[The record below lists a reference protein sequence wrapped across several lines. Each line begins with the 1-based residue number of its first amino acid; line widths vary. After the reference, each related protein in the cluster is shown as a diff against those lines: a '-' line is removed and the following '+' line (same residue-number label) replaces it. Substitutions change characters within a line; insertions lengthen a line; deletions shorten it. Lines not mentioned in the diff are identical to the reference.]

1 MSNFVTTTELFNKER
16 TYLTFLIRIR
26 TIQTQVV
33 DRARMLLWKD
43 DNRTL
48 AALHNHIQ
56 THSESSIT
64 LTGKSLISK
73 VECRMSC

>member
-1 MSNFVTTTELFNKER
+1 MTNFVTTTELSNKER
-16 TYLTFLIRIR
+16 TYLTFLIRLQA
-26 TIQTQVV
+26 IQTPVV
-33 DRARMLLWKD
+33 DRARMLLGKD
-43 DNRTL
+43 GNRTL

-56 THSESSIT
+56 THSESSTT

>member
-1 MSNFVTTTELFNKER
+1 MSNFVTTTELSNKER

-48 AALHNHIQ
+48 AALHNYIQ
-56 THSESSIT
+56 THSESSIA